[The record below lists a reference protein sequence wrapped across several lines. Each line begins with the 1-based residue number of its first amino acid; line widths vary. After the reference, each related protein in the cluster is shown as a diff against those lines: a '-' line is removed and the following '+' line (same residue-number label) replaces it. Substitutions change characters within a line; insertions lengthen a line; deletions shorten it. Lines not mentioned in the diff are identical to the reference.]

1 MSATDA
7 ESGQLPEKEPMTE
20 EGKAK
25 VEANKTSD
33 DNKGKS
39 LKVKMVEARNRSE
52 GRVDF
57 VTAIFAIIVGS
68 VIGLIALA
76 VANIISIAQIVI
88 GAIYLHDCT
97 LRPGIPIIL
106 IINGS
111 VGILQSF
118 SESINKRLESNSDE
132 RNGSLSAPVS
142 TRVST
147 TFKIEVNVLRLIAI
161 ASFIAWCVLVY
172 GSDRP
177 DYDRTDS
184 EQYCHPT
191 LYLFALWLLNIYFIL
206 IAFFVCCCC
215 CCCCFASNNSN
226 NH

>member
-33 DNKGKS
+33 DTKRKS
-39 LKVKMVEARNRSE
+39 LKVKMIEARDRSE

-57 VTAIFAIIVGS
+57 LTAVLAIIIGS
-68 VIGLIALA
+68 VVGLIALA

-88 GAIYLHDCT
+88 GAMYLNDCT

-111 VGILQSF
+111 VGVLQSI
-118 SESINKRLESNSDE
+118 SESINKRLNSNSNE
-132 RNGSLSAPVS
+132 RNGSQSAPVS
-142 TRVST
+142 TRVSS

-172 GSDRP
+172 GSDKP
-177 DYDRTDS
+177 EYDNTNS
-184 EQYCHPT
+184 EYYCHQT
-191 LYLFALWLLNIYFIL
+191 LYLFAFWLLNIYFII
-206 IAFFVCCCC
+206 IAFCVCCCC
-215 CCCCFASNNSN
+215 CACCFASNSSRGN
-226 NH
+226 